1 MASPGAM
8 QRNTESNPPSPDPSW
23 LSLFPP
29 HTTPIISET
38 KSCLFYPYNVS
49 KINAHSLWFE
59 PTSLPVCSRHHFP
72 SPSLLCCHGPIQ
84 ASSEQSSHRDPIE
97 RKVLSY
103 LCSPQRLQIV
113 AFSARLT
120 WSTPPLGVHPLWV
133 SSPVRSAHARG
144 LHHPPSI
151 PT

>member
-1 MASPGAM
+1 MPSPGAM
-8 QRNTESNPPSPDPSW
+8 LRNREQPS
-23 LSLFPP
+23 LSRPFLALSFSPTH
-29 HTTPIISET
+29 HTHYLGE
-38 KSCLFYPYNVS
+38 KSCLFYPHNVS

-84 ASSEQSSHRDPIE
+84 ASPEQSSHRDPIK

-120 WSTPPLGVHPLWV
+120 WSAPPLGVHPLWV
-133 SSPVRSAHARG
+133 SSPMRSAHPRG